1 MGTTAGGAAWRR
13 KAMTAAGL
21 AASTFFSGGA
31 GAAPSHPAG
40 VTYPLTP
47 AVVQPAGLAQV
58 LPSTRRYVLVWKDQL
73 ADAAQGITTAQK
85 DFIVTHYVGSQKLF
99 KHQID
104 EYRQKNPGFLML
116 VYHLAYGLNGADQ
129 TNPVGNITGPE
140 KFGQEDT
147 DTFTPYVAAHTLT
160 RENAY
165 QHSAKPGTKANR
177 VTYPDPYYLMDV
189 ASPEWR
195 SYLFDTLLAWQG
207 YAGTKATGVFLDVA
221 FPPWYN
227 YSPDAWWTEPAGGAT
242 RQALRDFWNPRAK
255 SYYDAMRAAFT
266 ATADHPRYLVIPNT
280 DALVDGTDEPA
291 YLDGTDGVFTENW
304 QVSLASPGDWNL
316 SARRIEKYATSQ
328 GKVWMAD
335 VTKAGTDL
343 SASERER
350 LIGTYLLIRNGTSYV
365 MFGNSDVTWYPE
377 YELDLGAYDAEP
389 PTDLEGLRVAGTGG
403 SAGGLYART
412 YASGLVLVNSSA
424 GALSHTLPT
433 AMKRAVFSGGG
444 DVGADGTMPSY
455 SLAYDADV
463 PAGAL
468 SVPAQ
473 SVVILRNPAGAPPA
487 GEEPKGQNGA
497 TDGGV
502 AGGSSG
508 GGTSASAGG
517 AGGAGG
523 VSGQGTAGGSTGSSS
538 AAGATPGSGG
548 VSAVIGAGGSRSG
561 APDAGST
568 SPSVSKD
575 AGGCGCRT
583 SSNREDP
590 GILFVLGLCALAV
603 RLRKSSGASEKGRA
617 VRLLS

>member
-1 MGTTAGGAAWRR
+1 MMGTTARS
-13 KAMTAAGL
+13 AGL
-21 AASTFFSGGA
+21 ARVAVTAALLAPAVLLSVA
-31 GAAPSHPAG
+31 ARAAPSHPAG

-73 ADAAQGITTAQK
+73 ADAVEGITAAQK

-129 TNPVGNITGPE
+129 TNPVGNITGAE

-160 RENAY
+160 PENAY
-165 QHSAKPGTKANR
+165 QHSATPGTKGNR
-177 VTYPDPYYLMDV
+177 VSYPDPYWLMDV

-195 SYLFDTLLAWQG
+195 SYLFDTLVAWQG
-207 YAGTKATGVFLDVA
+207 YPGTRATGVFLDVA

-227 YSPDAWWTEPAGGAT
+227 YSPDAWWTEAAGGGT

-255 SYYDAMRAAFT
+255 SYYDAMRTAFA
-266 ATADHPRYLVIPNT
+266 ATAAHPRYLVIPNT
-280 DALVDGTDEPA
+280 DALVDGIDEPA
-291 YLDGTDGVFTENW
+291 FLDGTDGVFTENW

-343 SASERER
+343 SSSDRER

-424 GALSHTLPT
+424 AALSYTLSAP
-433 AMKRAVFSGGG
+433 MKRAAFSGGG
-444 DVGADGTMPSY
+444 GVGADGTMPSY

-468 SVPAQ
+468 AVPAQ
-473 SVVILRNPAGAPPA
+473 SVVILRSPAGAPPA
-487 GEEPKGQNGA
+487 GEEPKGQSA
-497 TDGGV
+497 ESDGGV
-502 AGGSSG
+502 AGGSGAGGTATSGSGAGGSGQAMAGGSSGTSGVAGATSG
-508 GGTSASAGG
+508 GGGLPGGAG
-517 AGGAGG
+517 AGGAR
-523 VSGQGTAGGSTGSSS
+523 SGTLDAGTAAPS
-538 AAGATPGSGG
+538 A
-548 VSAVIGAGGSRSG
+548 
-561 APDAGST
+561 
-568 SPSVSKD
+568 SKD
-575 AGGCGCRT
+575 ASGCGCRT
-583 SSNREDP
+583 TPNGRENP
-590 GILFVLGLCALAV
+590 GVLLMLSLFALA
-603 RLRKSSGASEKGRA
+603 LRSRRPRRS
-617 VRLLS
+617 V